1 MSTNTKK
8 KPDRQLLLSA
18 FDMHCVVHQN
28 PGMWLYPGDRT
39 HEYKDIS
46 YWIEMAQV
54 LEQGGFDALF
64 IADVLGFYDV
74 YGGNRDAA
82 LRTAA
87 QTPVGDPLVT
97 IPAMAA
103 ATERISFGATVS
115 LTYELPYKFAK
126 TMTTLDHLTK
136 GRVAWNIVTSYQQS
150 AAVNLG
156 LTQQIPHDERYDI
169 ADEFMEVCYKLWEG
183 SWEEDA
189 VIQDHE
195 RGIYTDPAKVHDINH
210 VGKHYTVPGAHLC
223 EPSPQRTPFLFQ
235 AGASAR
241 GRQFASTH
249 AEAVFLIGTNPQDMR
264 SQVDLYRMAAA
275 EQGRDPR
282 SLKIIVMLTP
292 IVAETD
298 EEAQHKLA
306 TIQERAQVDA
316 ALALWGGWTGIDLS
330 GADPDKPLDQF
341 RGDGIR
347 AFSDMLTRVD
357 SELVWTPRRLAE
369 WLCVGGMSASVVGS
383 PQTIVDQMEEWVE
396 VADLDGF
403 NIARVTNFGTF
414 EDFRDLIT
422 PELRRRGL
430 IPEAQEDGL
439 TLRERVL
446 GRPRLRDDH
455 PGSTFKFDADTT
467 PRQRFAMPT
476 TIKAAPRN
484 VGLLVKLK
492 AKPETKEELEAWL
505 LDMERHALDEP
516 GTQSWYAFR
525 IDELT
530 FGIYD
535 TFPDED
541 GRQDHIHGEIVKSL
555 RSLQQELLAEPPRI
569 RQVDLLAVKHA
580 PARSEAAVAVA

>member
-1 MSTNTKK
+1 MSQKTSQRD
-8 KPDRQLLLSA
+8 PILLSA

-28 PGMWLYPGDRT
+28 PGMWRYPGDQT
-39 HEYKDIS
+39 HNYKDIE
-46 YWIEMAQV
+46 YWVDMAKV
-54 LEQGGFDALF
+54 LEQGGFDTLF

-87 QTPVGDPLVT
+87 QAPVGDPLMT
-97 IPAMAA
+97 IAAMAA
-103 ATERISFGATVS
+103 ATKRLSFGATVS

-156 LTQQIPHDERYDI
+156 LDQQIEHDERYNI

-183 SWEEDA
+183 SWEDDA
-189 VIQDHE
+189 VVRDVE
-195 RGIYTDPAKVHDINH
+195 RGVYTEPSKVHDIRH
-210 VGKHYTVPGAHLC
+210 EGKYFKVPGAHLC

-241 GRQFASTH
+241 GRNFAATH
-249 AEAVFLIGTNPQDMR
+249 AEAVFLIGTNPKDLR
-264 SQVDLYRMAAA
+264 PIVDQYRMMAAQ
-275 EQGRDPR
+275 QGRDPR
-282 SLKIIVMLTP
+282 SLKIIIMLTP

-298 EEAQHKLA
+298 ELAQQKLA
-306 TIQERAQVDA
+306 TIKQSAQVDA

-369 WLCVGGMSASVVGS
+369 WLCVGGMSASCVGS
-383 PQTIVDQMEEWVE
+383 PQTIVDHMEEWLE
-396 VADLDGF
+396 VADVDGF

-422 PELRRRGL
+422 PELRKRGL
-430 IPEAQEDGL
+430 IPQESDL
-439 TLRERVL
+439 RNQTLRERIY
-446 GRPRLRDDH
+446 GQRRLRDDH
-455 PGSTFKFDADTT
+455 PGSLFKHGPAR
-467 PRQRFAMPT
+467 P
-476 TIKAAPRN
+476 AARRANAPVTLRTSPRN
-484 VGLLVKLK
+484 VGLLVTLK
-492 AKPETKEELEAWL
+492 AKPDTVQQLEGWL
-505 LDMERHALDEP
+505 KDMQGHALDEQ
-516 GTQSWYAFR
+516 GTTSWYAFK
-525 IDELT
+525 IDEHT
-530 FGIYD
+530 YGIYD
-535 TFPDED
+535 TFLSEE
-541 GRQDHIHGEIVKSL
+541 GREQHVHGQIVKSL
-555 RSLQQELLAEPPRI
+555 RKEQHDMLAVPPEI
-569 RQVDLLAVKHA
+569 RQVDLLAVKSA
-580 PARSEAAVAVA
+580 PAWGLGV

>member
-1 MSTNTKK
+1 MTDPTKN
-8 KPDRQLLLSA
+8 RSRILLSA

-28 PGMWLYPGDRT
+28 PGMWRYPGDQT
-39 HEYKDIS
+39 HNYKDIE
-46 YWIEMAQV
+46 YWTELAQV
-54 LEQGGFDALF
+54 LEQGGFDSLF

-87 QTPVGDPLVT
+87 QAPVGDPLMT
-97 IPAMAA
+97 IAAMAA
-103 ATERISFGATVS
+103 VTKRLSFGATVS

-156 LTQQIPHDERYDI
+156 LDAQIEHDERYNV

-183 SWEEDA
+183 SWEDGA
-189 VIQDHE
+189 VIRDVE
-195 RGIYTDPAKVHDINH
+195 SGVYTDPAKVHDINH
-210 VGKHYTVPGAHLC
+210 AGKYFKVPGAHLC

-241 GRQFASTH
+241 GRKFAATH
-249 AEAVFLIGTNPQDMR
+249 AEAVFLIGTNPKDTR
-264 SQVDLYRMAAA
+264 TVVDQYRMLAA

-282 SLKIIVMLTP
+282 SLKIIIMLTP

-298 EEAQHKLA
+298 ALAQEKLA
-306 TIQERAQVDA
+306 KIKERAQVDA
-316 ALALWGGWTGIDLS
+316 ALALWGGWTGIDLA

-383 PQTIVDQMEEWVE
+383 PRTVVDHFEEWLE
-396 VADLDGF
+396 VADVDGF

-430 IPEAQEDGL
+430 IPEAEEQAPQ
-439 TLRERVL
+439 TLREVVY
-446 GRPRLRDDH
+446 GHPQLRADH
-455 PGSTFKFDADTT
+455 PGSLFKPGKPASIA
-467 PRQRFAMPT
+467 QQ
-476 TIKAAPRN
+476 AAAPVTLRTSPRN
-484 VGLLVKLK
+484 VGLLVTLT
-492 AKPETKEELEAWL
+492 AKPEKAIQLESWL
-505 LDMERHALDEP
+505 NDMQRHALDES
-516 GTQSWYAFR
+516 GTVSWYAFKV
-525 IDELT
+525 DEHT
-530 FGIYD
+530 YGIYD
-535 TFPDED
+535 TFLDEE
-541 GRQDHIHGEIVKSL
+541 GRERHIHGQIVKSL
-555 RSLQQELLAEPPRI
+555 RKEQHDMLAVPPEI
-569 RQVDLLAVKHA
+569 RQVDLLAVKSA
-580 PARSEAAVAVA
+580 GRLL